1 MNLTDSIICCVILRP
16 FLNSAYILW
25 QLSAPSVYSVLWSV
39 HSVISTSRVAFQSVW
54 YRLCL
59 HSRWCVRMCNI
70 CLEIHFID
78 VCIWFYCLCN
88 RCKWW
93 IWFEVVTF
101 KHVCGLCVFVMEVCV
116 WVNNLVLYL
125 YRAFWCHL
133 LSGLGTFDGY
143 QCYRYLIPAINLVDF
158 EHRVLGWCV
167 GWWGVMPKVT
177 RKMCRG
183 NNSGKTGP

>member
-1 MNLTDSIICCVILRP
+1 MTTTILNTLVWNWIWFDQFTAIAINEKEMLNKNLTDSIICYWILRSC
-16 FLNSAYILW
+16 LNSSYILW

-101 KHVCGLCVFVMEVCV
+101 KHVCVGCVCLWWRCVC
-116 WVNNLVLYL
+116 
-125 YRAFWCHL
+125 
-133 LSGLGTFDGY
+133 
-143 QCYRYLIPAINLVDF
+143 
-158 EHRVLGWCV
+158 E
-167 GWWGVMPKVT
+167 
-177 RKMCRG
+177 
-183 NNSGKTGP
+183 